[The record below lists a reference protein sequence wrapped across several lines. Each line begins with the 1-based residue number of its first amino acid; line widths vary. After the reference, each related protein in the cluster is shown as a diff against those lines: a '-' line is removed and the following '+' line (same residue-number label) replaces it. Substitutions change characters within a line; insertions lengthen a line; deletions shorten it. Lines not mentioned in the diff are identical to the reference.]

1 MAVEFLTQVRRGDG
15 SEVTQA
21 STNLS
26 DAIPTEA
33 HQGDVVRV
41 YTAAESSDGLEIL
54 DLLLEW
60 EEDLTGLNDLA
71 TL

>member
-15 SEVTQA
+15 SKVLETA
-21 STNLS
+21 TNLS
-26 DAIPTEA
+26 DAIPTGV

-60 EEDLTGLNDLA
+60 EEDLTGPNDLA

>member
-1 MAVEFLTQVRRGDG
+1 MAVEFLTQVRRCNE
-15 SEVTQA
+15 SEVNRT

-41 YTAAESSDGLEIL
+41 YTAVESSDGLEIL

-60 EEDLTGLNDLA
+60 EEDLTGQTDLA